1 MNSLKK
7 IVQKQ
12 FDKNQ
17 ESYLLDVLNDYLR
30 YYSELH
36 QRSGSVWMEA
46 QRKLYYE
53 VFKTLN
59 CLNQT
64 FMKEIFY
71 RSPS

>member
-1 MNSLKK
+1 
-7 IVQKQ
+7 
-12 FDKNQ
+12 
-17 ESYLLDVLNDYLR
+17 
-30 YYSELH
+30 
-36 QRSGSVWMEA
+36 MEA

>member
-1 MNSLKK
+1 MK
-7 IVQKQ
+7 
-12 FDKNQ
+12 
-17 ESYLLDVLNDYLR
+17 
-30 YYSELH
+30 
-36 QRSGSVWMEA
+36 A

-59 CLNQT
+59 YLNQT